1 MIVLRFTVRK
11 KLYLGFSIVLLLL
24 VIVAGGN
31 MYMQQRMMSAA
42 ATNNQIMGTNT
53 IAENIKYLIITSDDT
68 GAYYLLSNT
77 QQDADTYSKKE
88 TQDVEAVKNA
98 LNNLKQLTGDAEGV
112 ALLEAASNEFS
123 KYQGSNTQA
132 YQTFDASIKVGPDG
146 KTLVKDQ
153 AGVMKAQQIYFAAT
167 MTPMLDNMAKYS
179 EWLKVKMGQ
188 NQQLLNNLETQNNTI
203 NIILVLVGL
212 ILGGVIAFYLSNS
225 MAKSLL
231 KLRDASA
238 KIAEGNLLEEVIVT
252 SKDEFGELAQGF
264 NQMTKDLRELIRE
277 VIDTA
282 STLGATSEELL
293 AAAEEAT
300 SSSEQVS
307 NTLGQLAS
315 GATDQAMSVGE
326 TSRVIE
332 QLSASAQQVAA
343 NAESVRQS
351 SGKAA
356 EAAEMGAL
364 QAENAVQKIEEIRD
378 ISIQT
383 AEVILVLGDQSK
395 QIGQIVDVIKGIADQ
410 TNLLALNAAI
420 EAARAGEQG
429 RGFAV
434 VAEEVRKLAE
444 QSSTSATQIATLISN
459 VQRETDRAVVVM
471 ERGKG
476 GVVAGVEAVTLAG
489 NSFQTIV
496 VEVNTVVEQ
505 IKQVME
511 ATQQMA
517 GGTSQAVQSV
527 EGIGVIAEQTAASTQ
542 EVSAAS
548 EEQAATMASVSQ
560 SAEALAHLGEGLS
573 LLVAKF
579 RV

>member
-1 MIVLRFTVRK
+1 LKLTVRK
-11 KLYLGFSIVLLLL
+11 KLYLGFSVILLLL
-24 VIVAGGN
+24 VIVASGN
-31 MYMQQRMMSAA
+31 MYMQKKMISAET
-42 ATNNQIMGTNT
+42 TNAQIMGTNT
-53 IAENIKYLIITSDDT
+53 IAENIKYLIMTSDDT

-77 QQDADTYSKKE
+77 QQDADTYLKKE
-88 TQDVEAVKNA
+88 TQDVDAVKKA

-112 ALLEAASNEFS
+112 ALLDVAFNEYTKYASNNDLS
-123 KYQGSNTQA
+123 
-132 YQTFDASIKVGPDG
+132 YQTFQASIKVSPDG
-146 KTLVKDQ
+146 KTLIKDQ
-153 AGVMKAQQIYFAAT
+153 EGILKAQQLYFAAT
-167 MTPMLDNMAKYS
+167 AAPTLDNITKYS

-188 NQQLLNNLETQNNTI
+188 NQQLVNNLETQNNTI
-203 NIILVLVGL
+203 NIILILIAL
-212 ILGGVIAFYLSNS
+212 ILGGLIAFYLSNS

-231 KLRDASA
+231 KLRDATA
-238 KIAEGNLLEEVIVT
+238 KIAEGNLTEEVFVE

-264 NQMTKDLRELIRE
+264 NKMTKDLRELIRE

-282 STLGATSEELL
+282 STLGATSEELS

-315 GATDQAMSVGE
+315 GATDQAMSVGD

-332 QLSASAQQVAA
+332 QLSASAQQVAE
-343 NAESVRQS
+343 NAESVSQS

-356 EAAEMGAL
+356 AAAEMGAL
-364 QAENAVQKIEEIRD
+364 QAENAVRKIEEIRD

-395 QIGQIVDVIKGIADQ
+395 QIGQIVEVIKGIADQ

-444 QSSTSATQIATLISN
+444 QSSTSATQIATLIAN
-459 VQRETDRAVVVM
+459 VQRETERAVVVM
-471 ERGKG
+471 EKGKG

-489 NSFQTIV
+489 QSFQTIV

-505 IKQVME
+505 IKQVTL

-517 GGTSQAVQSV
+517 NGTAQAVQSV

-548 EEQAATMASVSQ
+548 EEQAATMVSVSQ
-560 SAEALAHLGEGLS
+560 SAEALAQLGERLSGL
-573 LLVAKF
+573 VTKF
-579 RV
+579 VV